1 MNREYTFFMRAAV
14 QSKPGLTA
22 SAVFSAPVL
31 EQQLAQVEISDE
43 ESWKDHQRKVEKFL
57 QLCDEMSREAE
68 ANGLTDEILAEILAE
83 R

>member
-1 MNREYTFFMRAAV
+1 MNREYTFAMRAAV
-14 QSKPGLTA
+14 QTKPGMTA
-22 SAVFSAPVL
+22 SVILSAPAL
-31 EQQLAQVEISDE
+31 EQERLQAELSDE

-57 QLCDEMSREAE
+57 RSCEEMSKEAE

>member
-1 MNREYTFFMRAAV
+1 MRAAV
-14 QSKPGLTA
+14 QTKPGQAA
-22 SAVFSAPVL
+22 SAIRSTPAL
-31 EQQLAQVEISDE
+31 EQERLPAEFSDE

-57 QLCDEMSREAE
+57 QLCDEMSKEAE

>member
-1 MNREYTFFMRAAV
+1 MRAAV
-14 QSKPGLTA
+14 QSKPGQAA
-22 SAVFSAPVL
+22 SAILSAPAL
-31 EQQLAQVEISDE
+31 EQERLRAELSDE

-57 QLCDEMSREAE
+57 RLCDEMSKEAE